1 MGDKERA
8 LLPISKCADSQAVS
22 EAGRM
27 VPILTQLLS
36 TATEAQG
43 DFPPDPSK
51 AKMSSEVQ
59 VKSRK
64 QSSTTIFI
72 FFRMVSRLGIK
83 IKILGM
89 KYIY

>member
-64 QSSTTIFI
+64 QSSTTIF
-72 FFRMVSRLGIK
+72 FHMVSRLGIK